1 MARPNC
7 FHDLHGRGVVT
18 VVSCEIPEV
27 ERILEEFSRCAN
39 KVRTCTEVILRCVD
53 EGCVPDQESIF
64 SFQNELGLLQKQYD
78 EMYAMAEEMP
88 AISLLNIKKK
98 SD

>member
-1 MARPNC
+1 MARPSC

-64 SFQNELGLLQKQYD
+64 DRN
-78 EMYAMAEEMP
+78 
-88 AISLLNIKKK
+88 LLNLKRYLYANKK
-98 SD
+98 D

>member
-1 MARPNC
+1 M
-7 FHDLHGRGVVT
+7 
-18 VVSCEIPEV
+18 VSCEIPEV

-64 SFQNELGLLQKQYD
+64 SFQNCLQNLIQLINYFMLEL
-78 EMYAMAEEMP
+78 
-88 AISLLNIKKK
+88 IIKKRIYL
-98 SD
+98 